1 MKLRS
6 PVDDIQPFFDHAL
19 AAAKGKKRRSHK
31 GQEPA
36 VAEYQKVSQWTTAD
50 TALLR
55 GVETFELGNDFLALG
70 FIFTLKFDS
79 DGNWKIIK
87 TQSMSKEEA
96 INE

>member
-1 MKLRS
+1 MRLEIKAASLLTRVPRTS
-6 PVDDIQPFFDHAL
+6 SGNIKAL
-19 AAAKGKKRRSHK
+19 
-31 GQEPA
+31 
-36 VAEYQKVSQWTTAD
+36 AD

-55 GVETFELGNDFLALG
+55 EVETFELGNDFLALG

-96 INE
+96 MNE